1 MVCEG
6 ISKRVDFEKMILD
19 DQVNTNLTIKR
30 SVSEKEYHQ
39 WQSEIINVNVPQ
51 NILDSINSIREA
63 LKAVTI

>member
-1 MVCEG
+1 
-6 ISKRVDFEKMILD
+6 MILD